1 MAVKSVTPAIN
12 DSVTIHGRNANS
24 TNGQDFV
31 PDYSSVIVDPAN
43 ATNAANYTIGSSD
56 KTIGEYVPSMV
67 IGYVPYKAGTVTY
80 TATIKDTDPNGT
92 ENVVSGS
99 KDVTYK
105 YLNPLTSVTT
115 DEKKLQLRLMK
126 NQQLT

>member
-1 MAVKSVTPAIN
+1 MYHT
-12 DSVTIHGRNANS
+12 
-24 TNGQDFV
+24 
-31 PDYSSVIVDPAN
+31 
-43 ATNAANYTIGSSD
+43 
-56 KTIGEYVPSMV
+56 M
-67 IGYVPYKAGTVTY
+67 AGTVTY

-115 DEKKLQLRLMK
+115 DEKEITIKANEESAVNLLSQVKNLRRL
-126 NQQLT
+126 

>member
-1 MAVKSVTPAIN
+1 MQLITQLKAAI
-12 DSVTIHGRNANS
+12 
-24 TNGQDFV
+24 
-31 PDYSSVIVDPAN
+31 
-43 ATNAANYTIGSSD
+43 

-115 DEKKLQLRLMK
+115 DEKEITIKANEESAVNLTFTGENLKKVIVLLNRNLIGHILQMELQ
-126 NQQLT
+126 N